1 MLPSELSRYKIVG
14 NTIIPLFASE
24 DDIPIASEII
34 GLFKIGDKLG
44 DVQDREKILE
54 QIYQYNSN
62 LLKFIRGLY
71 RIMVRKCTLTGES
84 PIEPILIR
92 RELFSRG
99 PIINEEDRQKTLK
112 AVSNSLKID
121 AERFMYADLDSEKI
135 ISSIEDVSPEKLLKE
150 YNLSLLQTLLFKCY
164 KIRIQVEDNWK
175 EIARRIKWLG
185 LMYLAYENPTSIE
198 IMGPATLLKLTEKYG
213 RNIAILLPY
222 ILSSKNWKIEAEVVI
237 GKNKKR
243 IYKLELSNFRF
254 IENNT
259 KKYEKEFDSSI
270 EEKFYNDFKN
280 SIKDW
285 AIIREPEALV
295 ANKHLFIPDFKVTK
309 GNLSVYIEIV
319 GFWTKNY
326 IREKIS
332 KLRNI
337 KVPILVIL
345 NSELS
350 KEDFQDFQVIK
361 FKGKVNI
368 AEVYKWL
375 KDYERKNANY
385 EIDYSLDRDV
395 VSIKEIC
402 KKINAPEDVLRK
414 NLKKFSDY
422 TFIKNYYIKN
432 DILDKLRQIDFTNKK
447 LNDLINQYGDYIVE
461 VLDFLGYKLKWINI
475 TDAIVTK

>member
-1 MLPSELSRYKIVG
+1 VLPSELSRYRIIGNNIV
-14 NTIIPLFASE
+14 PLLASE
-24 DDIPIASEII
+24 EDISIASEII
-34 GLFKIGDKLG
+34 KLFKVGDKLG
-44 DVQDREKILE
+44 NIQDGEKVLE
-54 QIYQYNSN
+54 QIYQYDSN

-71 RIMVRKCTLTGES
+71 RIMLRKCTLTGES

-92 RELFSRG
+92 RELFSKG
-99 PIINEEDRQKTLK
+99 PAINDKDRQKILNH
-112 AVSNSLKID
+112 VSNSLKID
-121 AERFMYADLDSEKI
+121 AERFMYSDLDSEKVV
-135 ISSIEDVSPEKLLKE
+135 SSIEDISPEKLLKE

-164 KIRIQVEDNWK
+164 KIRVQVQDNWK

-185 LMYLAYENPTSIE
+185 LMYFAYENPISIE

-222 ILSSKNWKIEAEVVI
+222 ILSSKNWKIEAEIVI
-237 GKNKKR
+237 GKNKRR
-243 IYKLELSNFRF
+243 IYKLELSNIDF
-254 IENNT
+254 IEYN
-259 KKYEKEFDSSI
+259 KEKYEKEFDSSI

-285 AIIREPEALV
+285 NIVREPEALV
-295 ANKHLFIPDFKVTK
+295 VNKHLFIPDFKVMK
-309 GNLSVYIEIV
+309 GNLSIYIEIV

-332 KLRNI
+332 KL
-337 KVPILVIL
+337 KDTKAPILVLL

-350 KEDFQDFQVIK
+350 KEDFEDFQVIK

-375 KDYERKNANY
+375 KDYERKNAKY
-385 EIDYSLDRDV
+385 EINYSLDKDI
-395 VSIKEIC
+395 VSIKEIS
-402 KKINAPEDVLRK
+402 KKTNIPEDILRK
-414 NLKKFSDY
+414 NLKKFSNY
-422 TFIKNYYIKN
+422 TFIRNYYIKN
-432 DILDKLRQIDFTNKK
+432 NILDELKQIDFSNKK
-447 LNDLINQYGDYIVE
+447 LSELINKYGDYIVE